1 MQPRIVH
8 RIIHPFLSL
17 LQPSLNLQIV
27 RMNVALLLVRIVELV
42 STDTM
47 TTCVYV
53 LTVTMERTAKLVR
66 VIIQPYEMSVGER
79 KLENDFFLYSIESQ
93 QSFLILEN

>member
-27 RMNVALLLVRIVELV
+27 RMNVALLLVRMVELV
-42 STDTM
+42 STDIM
-47 TTCVYV
+47 TTCAYV
-53 LTVTMERTAKLVR
+53 LTVTLERTAKLVR
-66 VIIQPYEMSVGER
+66 LIIQPYEMSVGER
-79 KLENDFFLYSIESQ
+79 KLENDFFCIGSKASNP
-93 QSFLILEN
+93 F